1 VAQLVGYG
9 ESEKIGEI
17 CGSKNR
23 ALLDGVG
30 QHYGVAILE

>member
-1 VAQLVGYG
+1 MGHG

-17 CGSKNR
+17 CGSENS
-23 ALLDGVG
+23 ALLYGVG